1 MEKLVVALS
10 AIAIAFGVYAVGH
23 AVDDNSAT
31 PVVAA
36 VAAGSPSALAASSAA
51 PAAAGSPT
59 VATGSPGDVASGAGS
74 ASASEAAPH
83 THDGTTAVDDRGFS
97 LLENGVQHSHAFE
110 QPVSPADRV
119 ELARQLTLTR
129 EVALQYPTVKDAE
142 AAGMRRAGPFSPGLG
157 AHYINFRTAA
167 SSYNIDGVMS
177 DDDIRHPLAY
187 IYDGTDPD
195 SHIAG
200 LFYMSGDPNLPE
212 GFAGPN
218 DVWHTHSNICIKPGA
233 DGVIDAPLGADHDA
247 TVEQCKAVGGNLL
260 KQTMYLL
267 HVWSVPGYESAD
279 GVFSHLSPGITCADG
294 TYHVVDYDK
303 LGTRKSACVD
313 SSE

>member
-1 MEKLVVALS
+1 MEKLVVALC
-10 AIAIAFGVYAVGH
+10 AVAIAFGVYAVGH
-23 AVDDNSAT
+23 AIDDEPAT
-31 PVVAA
+31 PAA
-36 VAAGSPSALAASSAA
+36 TASASASAQPASS
-51 PAAAGSPT
+51 PAAATAGSPT
-59 VATGSPGDVASGAGS
+59 VATGSPGDVATGS
-74 ASASEAAPH
+74 ASAPASEAAPH
-83 THDGTTAVDDRGFS
+83 AHSDATAVDDRGFS
-97 LLENGVQHSHAFE
+97 LLENGVQHSHTFE

-142 AAGMRRAGPFSPGLG
+142 AAGLRRAGPFSPGLG
-157 AHYINFRTAA
+157 AHYINFRTAG
-167 SSYNIDGVMS
+167 SSYNVDGVMS

-187 IYDGTDPD
+187 IYDGTKPD

-247 TVEQCKAVGGNLL
+247 TDEQCKAVGGNLIQ
-260 KQTMYLL
+260 QTMYLL

-279 GVFSHLSPGITCADG
+279 GVFSHLSPGITCIDG
-294 TYHVVDYDK
+294 TYKEVDITK
-303 LGTRKSACVD
+303 IGTATSACVD
-313 SSE
+313 GAE